1 MGGSRIRAK
10 HDTSLVIRNGL
21 VFDGSGRLPITTDVR
36 IEDGVITE
44 VGKIHAATSE
54 EIDARGL
61 VVTPG
66 FVDIHTHY
74 DG

>member
-1 MGGSRIRAK
+1 MVRSP
-10 HDTSLVIRNGL
+10 
-21 VFDGSGRLPITTDVR
+21 GRD
-36 IEDGVITE
+36 
-44 VGKIHAATSE
+44 

-74 DG
+74 DGQLTWEGPLVPSSAHGFNTVVMGNCGVGLAPCRTVYWAKRTWAQ